1 MVRPLCDSEND
12 TSGRASA
19 MRRTTSAQW
28 PYSVCSD
35 FKNLRRAGVLKYR
48 SCTST
53 VVPCAP
59 DEGETL
65 PLCEPTISQAWAA
78 SIVRE
83 VRVTAATEAMEAS
96 ASPRKPRV
104 PTFSRSLREAIF
116 EVAWRARASGNCS
129 LSMPRPLSVMA
140 MRFTPP
146 SSRRTVI
153 CVAPE
158 SSAFSSSSL
167 TTADGRSTT
176 SPAAICEISWSG
188 RAWIGRWGVM
198 GAFMP

>member
-35 FKNLRRAGVLKYR
+35 LRNLRRAGVLKYR

-59 DEGETL
+59 DDGVTV

-78 SIVRE
+78 SAVRE
-83 VRVTAATEAMEAS
+83 VTVTAATEAIDAS

-104 PTFSRSLREAIF
+104 PTFSRS
-116 EVAWRARASGNCS
+116 CK
-129 LSMPRPLSVMA
+129 
-140 MRFTPP
+140 
-146 SSRRTVI
+146 RRD
-153 CVAPE
+153 
-158 SSAFSSSSL
+158 F
-167 TTADGRSTT
+167 
-176 SPAAICEISWSG
+176 
-188 RAWIGRWGVM
+188 
-198 GAFMP
+198 